1 MTDKIPDLFELFD
14 GSIHTA
20 NVVECYDG
28 DTITIVLNIPKTEQ
42 KVKVKCRMLGY
53 DTPEIRTLDKNEK
66 KIGLLARDR
75 LRELILN
82 KEVQVKTKGGDKYGR
97 MLINVD
103 IGDTN
108 VNNYMIDSNLGHPY
122 GGGTKNKVT
131 YLEDN
136 SYIRNGTTYVVSK
149 SNTEES

>member
-1 MTDKIPDLFELFD
+1 MVDKIPDLFELFD
-14 GSIHTA
+14 NVEHNA
-20 NVVECYDG
+20 NVLECYDG

-42 KVKVKCRMLGY
+42 KVKIKCRMLGY

-82 KEVQVKTKGGDKYGR
+82 KEVRVRTKGGDKYGR

-103 IGDTN
+103 IGDIN
-108 VNNYMIDSNLGHPY
+108 VNDYMIESNLGHPY
-122 GGGTKNKVT
+122 TGGTKNKVS
-131 YLEDN
+131 YLENN
-136 SYIRNGTTYVVSK
+136 SYIRNGTTYVVSISDSK
-149 SNTEES
+149 ES

>member
-1 MTDKIPDLFELFD
+1 MVDKIPDLFELFS

-20 NVVECYDG
+20 NVIECYDG
-28 DTITIVLNIPKTEQ
+28 DSITIVINIPKTEQ

-82 KEVQVKTKGGDKYGR
+82 KKVKVKTNGGDKYGR

-103 IGDTN
+103 IGDIN
-108 VNNYMIDSNLGHPY
+108 VNNYMIESKLGHPY
-122 GGGTKNKVT
+122 TGGTKDKVT
-131 YLEDN
+131 YLENN
-136 SYIRNGTTYVVSK
+136 SYIRDGTVYVVS